1 MQNNLGI
8 TRKTIVDQI
17 VESMIH
23 SVASGRFPIGT
34 KLPSEYE
41 LMEEL
46 RVSRNSLRE
55 AVKTLVS
62 MGILEIKR
70 GDGTYVCG
78 QMNPS
83 ALDTL
88 VYGMIFDL
96 STSRE
101 LVELRETFDQV
112 IVRMAISKATGDD
125 LDRLQSNI
133 DEFRECIRTRDYK
146 NAARLDYEF
155 HTKLIEIMDNVFLRR
170 IIRGVYQ
177 LFVHSI
183 EKNIETEENFALA
196 DVYHQAML
204 DCIRNRDESAVAKVV
219 SDSLTS
225 WKKNLQSETRD

>member
-1 MQNNLGI
+1 MQDGFGI
-8 TRKTIVDQI
+8 NRKTIVDQI
-17 VESMIH
+17 VEAMIH
-23 SVASGRFPIGT
+23 SVATGRFPIGT

-46 RVSRNSLRE
+46 GVSRNSLRE

-70 GDGTYVCG
+70 GDGTYVCS

-112 IVRMAISKATGDD
+112 IVRMAIAKATEPDIE
-125 LDRLQSNI
+125 RLQLNI
-133 DEFRECIRTRDYK
+133 NEFRQCIRLRDYK
-146 NAARLDYEF
+146 GAARLDYEF

-196 DVYHQAML
+196 DQYHQAML
-204 DCIRNRDESAVAKVV
+204 DCIKSRDEGAVVKVV
-219 SDSLTS
+219 SDSLSS
-225 WKKNLQSETRD
+225 WKRNLDAKPRD